1 MFTKLFLGIEP
12 LSFQCQICE
21 MSKSHYI
28 PYPFSNKRLEVP
40 FAIIHSD
47 VWVCS
52 ITLSYFGFKWSV
64 NFIDDFMRTT
74 WIYLLKEKSKVALIK
89 KLSQNDSNLKQVL
102 RTNNEKEY
110 FNSISGSFF
119 FTSLSLEGYCT
130 SLSGVFLVYSVCGRK
145 RGKNS
150 VLGRFVVGGPTFG
163 NLISRTI

>member
-1 MFTKLFLGIEP
+1 MSLKLMFTKLFLGIEP

-110 FNSISGSFF
+110 FNSISGSY
-119 FTSLSLEGYCT
+119 LLENCIVHFSSCNDTPQQHGMA
-130 SLSGVFLVYSVCGRK
+130 K
-145 RGKNS
+145 
-150 VLGRFVVGGPTFG
+150 
-163 NLISRTI
+163 